1 MAVNVQAAVNAQLL
15 GVNLT
20 GMVSKTTATVAG
32 REQTTTEFLVMPS
45 ELDENEPITVDAVV
59 NEINRTIYKVKHNVS
74 EVPADAK
81 LEGVTADNINT
92 ALSVV
97 GLDKPSLSFMQTFVH
112 YKKVTE
118 GGSEVSKITEYA
130 IGVHIKSELP
140 KDAPD
145 DFKFLQIKDV
155 YINVWDTQNQRVLE
169 RMQIWTPEQ
178 LEQKG

>member
-1 MAVNVQAAVNAQLL
+1 MAVNVQAAVRAQLL

-32 REQTTTEFLVMPS
+32 QAQTTTEFLVMPS
-45 ELDENEPITVDAVV
+45 GLDENEPITVDAVV

-74 EVPADAK
+74 EVPPGVE
-81 LEGVTADNINT
+81 LEGVTADSVKT

-97 GLDKPSLSFMQTFVH
+97 GLENASLSFMQTFVH

-118 GGSEVSKITEYA
+118 GEKDVSEITEYA

>member
-1 MAVNVQAAVNAQLL
+1 MAVNVQAAVRAQLL

-32 REQTTTEFLVMPS
+32 QAQTTTEFLVMPS
-45 ELDENEPITVDAVV
+45 ELDENEPITVEAVV
-59 NEINRTIYKVKHNVS
+59 NEINRTIYKVKNNVS
-74 EVPADAK
+74 EVPEGTK
-81 LEGVTADNINT
+81 LEGVTADSVNT

-118 GGSEVSKITEYA
+118 GEKDVSKITEYA

-140 KDAPD
+140 EDAPN

>member
-1 MAVNVQAAVNAQLL
+1 M
-15 GVNLT
+15 
-20 GMVSKTTATVAG
+20 
-32 REQTTTEFLVMPS
+32 
-45 ELDENEPITVDAVV
+45 V
-59 NEINRTIYKVKHNVS
+59 NEINRTIYKVKNNVS
-74 EVPADAK
+74 EVPKDAK
-81 LEGVTADNINT
+81 LEGVTADSVNT

-97 GLDKPSLSFMQTFVH
+97 GLENASLSFMQTFVH

-118 GGSEVSKITEYA
+118 GGQDISKITEYA

-140 KDAPD
+140 KEAPN

-178 LEQKG
+178 IEQKG